1 MYSFV
6 KLIFKRTSLLSTLGQ
21 YSLGK
26 SPLENTTSAGKKK
39 SVKCYAFVRG
49 HELVNIIAYVKEL
62 SLFENTYPVSSLYK

>member
-26 SPLENTTSAGKKK
+26 FHLANTILAGKKK
-39 SVKCYAFVRG
+39 CVKCYAFVRG
-49 HELVNIIAYVKEL
+49 HELVNTIAYVKEL
-62 SLFENTYPVSSLYK
+62 SVSEVL

>member
-1 MYSFV
+1 MYLFV

-26 SPLENTTSAGKKK
+26 SHLENTTLAGKK

-62 SLFENTYPVSSLYK
+62 SLFENTHPVSSLCK